1 MWRYL
6 LLSKIN
12 TCVQTARLK
21 AKLQW
26 FKTEKLNVKN
36 DKNYFKILQNVFYS
50 TNSKTYFMW
59 PLMGAVEK
67 CNGTAWVGE
76 KRMLRRAGV
85 SNLMLVW
92 IKGGGK
98 MLNLPQRNLH
108 VLFKLSI
115 ALWQKLCVYITMWNF
130 QVKQV
135 CAVPLDSDLK
145 KSGELVPCP

>member
-1 MWRYL
+1 MWRDF

-12 TCVQTARLK
+12 TCVETARLK
-21 AKLQW
+21 AKLQS

-59 PLMGAVEK
+59 PLKGAVEK
-67 CNGTAWVGE
+67 CNGTAWVG
-76 KRMLRRAGV
+76 KKDAASSRCFKSDV
-85 SNLMLVW
+85 SLNGG
-92 IKGGGK
+92 GGGK